1 MGNQLFASPS
11 HTPVCLVRSSTPGS
25 SPHPDAPD
33 RRRSPAVQPAVR
45 SARRPCRYSG
55 SVLSRLRNPR
65 VIALLVLCGALVA
78 VALLAPHPAPQQIR
92 DWARSV
98 GPLFPIVFFLVHSI
112 VTVAPFPRTVF
123 TLSAGLLFGP
133 VLGVGI
139 AAGATT
145 ISAVLALLLVRA
157 LDREQVATRLDH
169 PAVRAVDRRLAR
181 RGWLAVG
188 SLRLIAPVPFS
199 VINYCAGLSSVRM
212 LPYLLATV
220 VGILPGTVGVVVL
233 GDALTGRTDPAL
245 LVLSGVCV
253 TIGVIGLLV
262 DARWGASQF
271 ADPVEPAELGETS
284 VAQPAEA

>member
-1 MGNQLFASPS
+1 M
-11 HTPVCLVRSSTPGS
+11 
-25 SPHPDAPD
+25 
-33 RRRSPAVQPAVR
+33 
-45 SARRPCRYSG
+45 
-55 SVLSRLRNPR
+55 LSRLRNPR
-65 VIALLVLCGALVA
+65 VIALLVLCGVLVA
-78 VALLAPHPAPQQIR
+78 VAFLTPHPAPQQIR
-92 DWARSV
+92 DWAHSV
-98 GPLFPIVFFLVHSI
+98 GPLFPVVFFLVHAI

-133 VLGVGI
+133 VLGVGV

-145 ISAVLALLLVRA
+145 ISAILALLLVRA
-157 LDREQVATRLDH
+157 LDRDQVAARLNH

-220 VGILPGTVGVVVL
+220 IGILPGTVGVVVL

-245 LVLSGVCV
+245 LVLSGVCI
-253 TIGVIGLLV
+253 TIGVIGLVV

-271 ADPVEPAELGETS
+271 ADPAEPAGTGES
-284 VAQPAEA
+284 LAAEPADA